1 VRRACVFFSFG
12 IGFFFFLSRVYY
24 LCVWRCFGVL
34 FFFFCFLSLFVG
46 WNYGGVVKY
55 VGGYGYIG
63 MNMQDVKYLTV
74 FLPHLLR
81 TIGRQ

>member
-1 VRRACVFFSFG
+1 VFIICVSGGVLACFFSF
-12 IGFFFFLSRVYY
+12 FL
-24 LCVWRCFGVL
+24 
-34 FFFFCFLSLFVG
+34 FCFLSLFVG

-74 FLPHLLR
+74 LYLIPSPSFAHNRSLVIARVQL
-81 TIGRQ
+81 